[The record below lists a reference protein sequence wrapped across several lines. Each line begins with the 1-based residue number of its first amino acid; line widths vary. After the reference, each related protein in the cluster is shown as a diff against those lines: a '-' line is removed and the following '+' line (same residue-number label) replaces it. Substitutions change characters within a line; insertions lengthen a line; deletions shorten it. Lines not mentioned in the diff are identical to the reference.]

1 LYNNRSALLGERGQA
16 SGFKGEGKSMAKIQI
31 VDDAAFMRMMVKD
44 NLKKAGYS
52 EFAEAG
58 NGEEALLQYKDVS
71 PDLVLLDIT
80 MPVKDGLTALQEI
93 KAMDPDA
100 QVVMCSAM
108 GQENMVIEAIK
119 LGALDFIVKPFKP
132 ERLLQTVRNVLGN

>member
-1 LYNNRSALLGERGQA
+1 
-16 SGFKGEGKSMAKIQI
+16 MAKILI
-31 VDDAAFMRMMVKD
+31 VDDAAFMRMMVKE
-44 NLKKAGYS
+44 NLKKAGFA

-58 NGEEALLQYKDVS
+58 NGEEAIERYETES

-93 KAMDPDA
+93 REKDDKAKI
-100 QVVMCSAM
+100 VMCSAM
-108 GQENMVIEAIK
+108 GQESLVIEAIK

-132 ERLLQTVRNVLGN
+132 ERLLQTVKNILG